1 MSTKTRRY
9 AIIILKMLK
18 SGFGVAAGATA
29 FAEGYPILTVVLMAS
44 AAAANEAIPY
54 FEPKNASNEKNQEI
68 GN

>member
-1 MSTKTRRY
+1 MSSKTKRY

-29 FAEGYPILTVVLMAS
+29 FAEGYPILTVMLMAC

-54 FEPKNASNEKNQEI
+54 FEPKQSN
-68 GN
+68 GNENN

>member
-1 MSTKTRRY
+1 MSNRTRRY

-54 FEPKNASNEKNQEI
+54 FEPKNASNAKNQETD
-68 GN
+68 N